1 MDRRDLLTWG
11 GLAALAAATGGGAA
25 AQVTQGEQDAHIV
38 RLYADEAG
46 ESYVED
52 LPVSPDAGPIPTTG
66 MRLNRY
72 APGTNDW
79 HTVGRGTFAINTVG
93 ELEVEVSTGA
103 KRVIGPGDLVFIHD
117 THGKGHVTRL
127 LTPVTHLF
135 ITVPEDFDVLAWASG
150 AA

>member
-1 MDRRDLLTWG
+1 MTWG
-11 GLAALAAATGGGAA
+11 GLAALTAAASVGARA
-25 AQVTQGEQDAHIV
+25 GAQVTPGDQDAHVI
-38 RLYADEAG
+38 RLFADDAG

-52 LPVSPDAGPIPTTG
+52 LPVKPSAGPIPATG

-103 KRVIGPGDLVFIHD
+103 KRTIGPSDLVFIHD

-127 LTPVTHLF
+127 ITPVTHLF
-135 ITVPEDFDVLAWASG
+135 ITVPEDFDILAWAAG
-150 AA
+150 EA